1 MMNNLQ
7 DVFDRW
13 ATDPEF
19 KKNFR
24 VNPQKALEIAELKL
38 NENDLKKV
46 LATISKQEELE
57 KKINK

>member
-1 MMNNLQ
+1 MSNLH

-13 ATDPEF
+13 ANDSDFKLNF
-19 KKNFR
+19 KKN
-24 VNPQKALEIAELKL
+24 PQQALELAGIELSP
-38 NENDLKKV
+38 EDLHKV